1 MRLTLAV
8 VVVLALLSPQ
18 SSADDGNAF
27 APDGLSSLN
36 AEAEYPIPEGRP
48 LLFCGDRFIA
58 LLVVGLLTTEVPG
71 QVVAYG
77 PHIEAVRKNDI
88 EYVSLFRETGARVH
102 FKAGTPWDRVH
113 AADTWTDARAILE
126 CLD

>member
-1 MRLTLAV
+1 MRLTLAA

-18 SSADDGNAF
+18 SSADNGNAF

-36 AEAEYPIPEGRP
+36 AEAEYPIPEGRS
-48 LLFCGDRFIA
+48 LLFCGDKFIA
-58 LLVVGLLTTEVPG
+58 LLVVGVLTSEVPG
-71 QVVAYG
+71 KVVTYG
-77 PHIEAVRKNDI
+77 PHMEAFRKSDI
-88 EYVSLFRETGARVH
+88 ERVSLVLETGARVQ
-102 FKAGTPWDRVH
+102 FKEGVPWATIH